1 MEIYSWILALAIAS
15 GQLIKLSIAGQ
26 GGINILDLTVILF
39 CLLGLIKLKF
49 KLIKPSLFLKSAL
62 LFIFIAILSL
72 ILTPLHLRPEEILIS
87 FFYTVRFAFYTLLC
101 WIILSGAFP
110 TLKNNIQK
118 ILIFSGLTL
127 AVSGLIQF
135 FFLPDLRFLT
145 AEGWDPHYF
154 RTVSTFLDPNFAGAY
169 FVLTLILMTSLQKRS
184 LRLTWQSKSANS
196 QASLILLSILIYV
209 ALLTTFSRSS
219 YLMFLVGGAILAFFQ
234 KSKKLFLTT
243 IILFLILILGF
254 QIYIQL
260 VASPRNIDREQSASF
275 RFNTWEQ
282 GAILFQKFPIF
293 GVGFNAYRY
302 GLKEFNLGD
311 EQFLKSHGAS
321 SNDSSLLFV
330 TSTTGIV
337 GLTAYLIFLMSLF
350 KYSYPKNL
358 VLGSAL
364 GGLLIHSI
372 FSNSLFYPPILSWIL
387 LISIVPKK

>member
-1 MEIYSWILALAIAS
+1 MEIYSWILALAIIS
-15 GQLIKLSIAGQ
+15 GQLIKLPIAGQ
-26 GGINILDLTVILF
+26 GGATVLDLTVILF

-49 KLIKPSLFLKSAL
+49 RLTKPSLFLKSAL
-62 LFIFIAILSL
+62 VFIFIAVLSL
-72 ILTPLHLRPEEILIS
+72 ILTPLHLRTEEILIS

-110 TLKNNIQK
+110 ALKNNIQK
-118 ILIFSGLTL
+118 ILIFSGLIL

-135 FFLPDLRFLT
+135 LFLPDLTFLT
-145 AEGWDPHYF
+145 ADGWDPHYF

-169 FVLTLILMTSLQKRS
+169 FVLTLLLLIEGRNILKGRVLY
-184 LRLTWQSKSANS
+184 
-196 QASLILLSILIYV
+196 ILFAILYL

-219 YLMFLVGGAILAFFQ
+219 YLMFLVSGIILAFFQ
-234 KSKKLFLTT
+234 KSIKLLLSTV
-243 IILFLILILGF
+243 ILFLILLLGF
-254 QIYIQL
+254 QIYVQL
-260 VASPRNIDREQSASF
+260 VASPRNIDRAQSASS

-282 GAILFQKFPIF
+282 GGILFQKFPIF

-321 SNDSSLLFV
+321 SNDSSLLSV
-330 TSTTGIV
+330 ASTTGVI
-337 GLTAYLIFLMSLF
+337 GLTAYFIFLISLF

-358 VLGSAL
+358 VLMSTI

-372 FSNSLFYPPILSWIL
+372 FSNSLFYPPILSWIM
-387 LISIVPKK
+387 LISAVPKK

>member
-1 MEIYSWILALAIAS
+1 MEIYSWILALAIIS
-15 GQLIKLSIAGQ
+15 GQLIKLPIAGQ
-26 GGINILDLTVILF
+26 GGATVLDLTVILF

-49 KLIKPSLFLKSAL
+49 KLTKPSLFLKSAL
-62 LFIFIAILSL
+62 VFIFIAVLSL
-72 ILTPLHLRPEEILIS
+72 ILTPLHLRTDEILIS

-110 TLKNNIQK
+110 ALKNNIQK
-118 ILIFSGLTL
+118 ILIFSGLIL

-135 FFLPDLRFLT
+135 LFLPDLTFLT

-154 RTVSTFLDPNFAGAY
+154 RTVSTFLDPNFSGAY
-169 FVLTLILMTSLQKRS
+169 FVLTLLLLIGGRNILKDRVLY
-184 LRLTWQSKSANS
+184 
-196 QASLILLSILIYV
+196 ILFAILYL

-219 YLMFLVGGAILAFFQ
+219 YLMFLVSGTILAFFQ
-234 KSKKLFLTT
+234 KSIKLLLST
-243 IILFLILILGF
+243 IILFLILLLGF
-254 QIYIQL
+254 QIYVQL
-260 VASPRNIDREQSASF
+260 VASPRNIDRTQSASS

-321 SNDSSLLFV
+321 SNDSSLLSV
-330 TSTTGIV
+330 ASTTGVI
-337 GLTAYLIFLMSLF
+337 GLTVYFIFLISLF

-358 VLGSAL
+358 VLRSAI

-372 FSNSLFYPPILSWIL
+372 FSNSLFYPPILSWIM
-387 LISIVPKK
+387 LISAVPKK

>member
-1 MEIYSWILALAIAS
+1 MEIYSWILALAIVS
-15 GQLIKLSIAGQ
+15 GQLIKLPIAGL
-26 GGINILDLTVILF
+26 GGVNVLDLTVILF

-49 KLIKPSLFLKSAL
+49 RLTNPPLFLKSAMV
-62 LFIFIAILSL
+62 FIAIAILSL
-72 ILTPLHLRPEEILIS
+72 FFTPLHLRWEETLIS
-87 FFYTVRFAFYTLLC
+87 FFYTVRFAFYALLN

-110 TLKNNIQK
+110 ALKNNQK
-118 ILIFSGLTL
+118 ILILSGLTL
-127 AVSGLIQF
+127 GVLGLSQF
-135 FFLPDLRFLT
+135 FFLPDLRFLA

-169 FVLTLILMTSLQKRS
+169 FVLTLLLLIEGRNILKGRVLYV
-184 LRLTWQSKSANS
+184 LFA
-196 QASLILLSILIYV
+196 ILYL

-219 YLMFLVGGAILAFFQ
+219 YLMFLVSGGILAFFQ
-234 KSKKLFLTT
+234 KSAKLLLST
-243 IILFLILILGF
+243 IILFFILLLGF
-254 QIYIQL
+254 QIYVQL
-260 VASPRNIDREQSASF
+260 VASPKNIDRTQSASF

-282 GAILFQKFPIF
+282 GTILFQKFPIF

-330 TSTTGIV
+330 AATTGIV
-337 GLTAYLIFLMSLF
+337 GLTAYLIFLISLF

-358 VLGSAL
+358 VLASAI

-372 FSNSLFYPPILSWIL
+372 FSNSLFYPPILSWIM
-387 LISIVPKK
+387 LISAVPKK

>member
-1 MEIYSWILALAIAS
+1 MDIYSWILALAIIS
-15 GQLIKLSIAGQ
+15 GQLIKLPIAGQ
-26 GGINILDLTVILF
+26 GGATVLDLTIILF

-49 KLIKPSLFLKSAL
+49 KLKKPSLFLKSAMV
-62 LFIFIAILSL
+62 FIFIAILSL

-87 FFYTVRFAFYTLLC
+87 FFYTVRFAFYSLLC

-110 TLKNNIQK
+110 ALKADNIQK

-145 AEGWDPHYF
+145 GLGWDPHYF

-169 FVLTLILMTSLQKRS
+169 FVLTLMLFIN
-184 LRLTWQSKSANS
+184 SKSH
-196 QASLILLSILIYV
+196 LGGKTILTRRVFYIFFVILYV

-219 YLMFLVGGAILAFFQ
+219 YLMFLVSGTILAFLK
-234 KSKKLFLTT
+234 KSTKLFLITV
-243 IILFLILILGF
+243 ILFSTLLVGF
-254 QIYIQL
+254 QIYVQL
-260 VASPRNIDREQSASF
+260 VASPRNINREQSASF

-293 GVGFNAYRY
+293 GVGFNTYRY
-302 GLKEFNLGD
+302 AIKQFNLGD

-330 TSTTGIV
+330 ASTTGIV
-337 GLTAYLIFLMSLF
+337 GLISYLIFLISLF

-358 VLGSAL
+358 VLGSAI

-372 FSNSLFYPPILSWIL
+372 FSNSLFYPPILSWIM
-387 LISIVPKK
+387 LISAVPKK